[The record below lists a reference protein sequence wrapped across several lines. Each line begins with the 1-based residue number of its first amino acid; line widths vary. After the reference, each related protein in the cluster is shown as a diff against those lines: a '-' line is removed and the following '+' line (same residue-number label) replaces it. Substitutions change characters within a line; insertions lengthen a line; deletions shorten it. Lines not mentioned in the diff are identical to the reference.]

1 MLATLNLNPSQLEK
15 VLVEIGSDEIE
26 ADITIE
32 EPVDDNKISFW
43 IPNLEPATEG
53 IVSISPILPPSG
65 SQSIRR
71 VFTSLL
77 SVQPVIG

>member
-1 MLATLNLNPSQLEK
+1 MATLNLNPSQLEK